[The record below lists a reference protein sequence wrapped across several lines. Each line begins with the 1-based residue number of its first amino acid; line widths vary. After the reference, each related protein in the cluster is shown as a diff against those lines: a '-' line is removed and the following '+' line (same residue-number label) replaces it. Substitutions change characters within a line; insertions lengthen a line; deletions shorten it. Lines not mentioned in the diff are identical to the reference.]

1 MFCVTLGTSGSRTPD
16 DDLHSSHFGAARR
29 VGSPR
34 SSNENLADDDKAN
47 STREASLSVISR
59 SSSSYSFAPSF
70 SSDFT
75 DSLLPDLSDSVGSDK
90 ANTSA
95 DVGISSNETRML
107 NGQSEF
113 LNRLSSGNVGVEP
126 RPRTV
131 GFIKRNSDLP
141 GRVGNIADYSKEFY
155 PIGMKQSSSDSN
167 LNKDPYALEEEVSL
181 RAISEVASSSSNTLT
196 SSKSEELE
204 RDDIVEGDDHASL
217 INQLKTVIDID
228 SKGALLPDG
237 VGDSSVISSVDSTVS
252 PVQSS
257 TKGEAEDKVVA
268 SSPSPPKSPVQS
280 PSIEYKDVTFT
291 TSADEPASVR
301 EIPSETGSREL
312 IIPVMTAL
320 QERRPSTPNCSTAE
334 ELSESQSS
342 DRVETSVD
350 VTPEKKEVGVADN
363 KKPEKKG
370 TPRSAY
376 STRMSVKDRLLQYER
391 NRSVSVDSNR
401 KTSSERFSPN
411 TVASRKQIFEQKER
425 GIYKRVS
432 DMTTRKPRSD
442 SGGSGSGSASSSPKL
457 SRKRPIDADDGE
469 SLANVGSQMKNRLE
483 NDKQDEPRRRNRKEK
498 SENTDLPRSLI
509 LDKLD
514 RQRGGEVDSLRLD
527 LHDGATLSPREI
539 DFPTDSFGAED
550 KSRSERTRRSPNN
563 SPRSSRISARSSFP
577 DDSKEEDREPQF
589 V

>member
-1 MFCVTLGTSGSRTPD
+1 M
-16 DDLHSSHFGAARR
+16 
-29 VGSPR
+29 
-34 SSNENLADDDKAN
+34 
-47 STREASLSVISR
+47 
-59 SSSSYSFAPSF
+59 
-70 SSDFT
+70 
-75 DSLLPDLSDSVGSDK
+75 
-90 ANTSA
+90 
-95 DVGISSNETRML
+95 
-107 NGQSEF
+107 
-113 LNRLSSGNVGVEP
+113 
-126 RPRTV
+126 
-131 GFIKRNSDLP
+131 
-141 GRVGNIADYSKEFY
+141 
-155 PIGMKQSSSDSN
+155 
-167 LNKDPYALEEEVSL
+167 
-181 RAISEVASSSSNTLT
+181 
-196 SSKSEELE
+196 
-204 RDDIVEGDDHASL
+204 
-217 INQLKTVIDID
+217 
-228 SKGALLPDG
+228 
-237 VGDSSVISSVDSTVS
+237 
-252 PVQSS
+252 
-257 TKGEAEDKVVA
+257 
-268 SSPSPPKSPVQS
+268 
-280 PSIEYKDVTFT
+280 
-291 TSADEPASVR
+291 
-301 EIPSETGSREL
+301 
-312 IIPVMTAL
+312 
-320 QERRPSTPNCSTAE
+320 
-334 ELSESQSS
+334 
-342 DRVETSVD
+342 
-350 VTPEKKEVGVADN
+350 TPEKKEVGVADN

-457 SRKRPIDADDGE
+457 SRKRPIDTDDGE
-469 SLANVGSQMKNRLE
+469 SLENVGSQVKNRLE

-539 DFPTDSFGAED
+539 DFPTDSLGAED

-563 SPRSSRISARSSFP
+563 SPRSSRTSARSSFP